1 MADHESTMK
10 WKVDI
15 GDLTKAM
22 QEAKRSINQANAE
35 FKTAT
40 AGMDRWS
47 KSTDGLEAKIAQ
59 LNKTLPYQKNI
70 LADLEKQYELTA
82 KNMGENSKQA
92 VDLKIKIEEQ
102 RATIVKT
109 ETNIN
114 KYNGQLTEMQRKQAE
129 SETASGKL
137 NKTIEEQEEKVN
149 SLKKEYADAVLQYG
163 KNSKEAEA
171 LAKQIEELSGELVD
185 NKKRLKEADSAAD
198 EFDKSLADTADS
210 ADDLTG
216 GFTVMKGALADLVA
230 SGIKA
235 AIQGLKDMAQAAV
248 DAYKEFDEG
257 EDNVIKAT
265 GATGEAAE
273 KLAASYKKV
282 TKSVVGDMSTIGS
295 ALGEV
300 NTRFGFTGDA
310 LEDATT
316 QFMKFA
322 DITGTDAV
330 SAVQL
335 VSRAMGDAGIDSSE
349 YASVLDDLAL
359 AAQASGISVD
369 KLAENLTKYGAP
381 MRALGLDTKDAIAI
395 FAQWEK
401 AGVNTEIA
409 FSGMKKAISN
419 WSAEGKDARVEFKK
433 TLDEI
438 AKTPDIASATTKAIE
453 IFGAKAGP
461 DLADAIKGGRFE
473 YSEFLDLL
481 EGSTGTVTNTYE
493 ETQDGFD
500 KINLAIQGAR
510 AELGDYVGNLVK
522 KYQPQIESFVKQSV
536 NGLQRLLDK
545 GEGAVQWLSKNGET
559 VVGVLKAIATAF
571 VTYKAVST
579 ISSVVGAFKTL
590 FTAVKAGTS
599 IMTAFNTAM
608 GLNPIALVAAGVI
621 GLTALLGSLQKKQQD
636 AIKEQYGLND
646 AQQEAIDKAS
656 ELAESYA
663 TLDQARNESVSQ
675 ITNEFG
681 YIDELKNEY
690 NGLID
695 SNGKV
700 KDGYEDRANFI
711 LNQLSKALG
720 IEVEDI
726 QAVIDQNGKLGDAID
741 DIIEKK
747 KAEAILSANEQIY
760 TDAIQKR
767 GEALNT
773 LTNAQ
778 AAVDE
783 AEKTY
788 QQTSADS
795 QKVMETYY
803 DLMKKS
809 PDAARSYWEA
819 NKHIIDA
826 NSEAKKSYEEAQE
839 EVDKAELAWIG
850 YNSTI
855 QNYEGLAAAII
866 SGDADKINDAMANMQ
881 YNFITA
887 ENGNRESLERQV
899 ENYQTNLD
907 NLQKAIEN
915 GTPNVTQEMV
925 DQAKSMVDAANAELD
940 KLPPEASATGEEAGT
955 DFANSMGAKKELA
968 KSKAKDLA
976 DNAKFGITPAI
987 DELEK
992 AGDKS
997 GEKFGDAV
1005 ASQSN
1010 KDNAETSGEELADK
1024 AVEGASSENGEEGGA
1039 KTSGKNFSQGF
1050 INGIGSLVKSAWD
1063 KAKEL
1068 AKSALGGLKKGQE
1081 EGSPSKLTRKSG
1093 GFFGEGYVL
1102 GIEDMIDPVKSAASD
1117 MAKKAVEALGDQMN
1131 DQMYLIGED
1140 GAHSLIDGMNGV
1152 LPDMSDSINGLKAS
1166 VAASSGAVSGVDVGS
1181 FTSGDSGDKVQNV
1194 TFNQT
1199 INSPKAL
1206 SRLEVYR
1213 ETNSLLFS
1221 AKVRMSN
1228 V

>member
-15 GDLTKAM
+15 SNLTKAM

-59 LNKTLPYQKNI
+59 LNKTLPYQKDI
-70 LADLEKQYELTA
+70 LEDLEKQYELTA
-82 KNMGENSKQA
+82 KNMGENSKEA

-114 KYNGQLTEMQRKQAE
+114 KYNDQLDQMQRKQAE

-137 NKTIEEQEEKVN
+137 NQTIKEQQEQVD

-163 KNSKEAEA
+163 KNSKEAKS

-198 EFDKSLADTADS
+198 DFDKSLEDTASS

-216 GFTVMKGALADLVA
+216 GFTIMKGALADLVA

-235 AIQGLKDMAQAAV
+235 AIQGFKELAQAAV
-248 DAYKEFDEG
+248 DAYNEFDAG
-257 EDNVIKAT
+257 YDNVIKLT
-265 GATGEAAE
+265 GATGETAE
-273 KLAASYKKV
+273 KLADSYKKV
-282 TKSVVGDMSTIGS
+282 AKSIQGDMSEIGN
-295 ALGEV
+295 AVGEV
-300 NTRFGFTGDA
+300 NTRFGFTGKQ
-310 LEDATT
+310 LEDASI

-322 DITGTDAV
+322 DITGTDV
-330 SAVQL
+330 LSAVQL
-335 VSRAMGDAGIDSSE
+335 VSRAMGDAGIDANE
-349 YASVLDDLAL
+349 YEKVLDELAI
-359 AAQASGISVD
+359 AAQASGISID
-369 KLAENLTKYGAP
+369 KLTENLTKYGAP
-381 MRALGLDTKDAIAI
+381 MRALGFDTQEAIAI

-419 WSAEGKDARVEFKK
+419 WAKEGKDAKVEFGKM
-433 TLDEI
+433 LDEI
-438 AKTPDIASATTKAIE
+438 AACPDIASATTKAIE
-453 IFGAKAGP
+453 VFGAKAGP
-461 DLADAIKGGRFE
+461 DLADAIQGGRFE
-473 YSEFLDLL
+473 YSKFLDLL
-481 EGSTGTVTNTYE
+481 EGSTGTVINTYE
-493 ETQDGFD
+493 QTQDGFD
-500 KINLAIQGAR
+500 KVNLAIQSAR
-510 AELGDYVGNLVK
+510 VEVGSYVK
-522 KYQPQIESFVKQSV
+522 DMARKYQPQIESFVKQSV
-536 NGLQRLLDK
+536 KGLKQLLDK
-545 GEGAVQWLSKNGET
+545 GIEAVKWLNKNGET
-559 VVGVLKAIATAF
+559 VLAVLKSIATAF
-571 VTYKAVST
+571 ITYKAVST
-579 ISSVVGAFKTL
+579 ITSVVSAFTTL

-608 GLNPIALVAAGVI
+608 GLNPIALFAAGII
-621 GLTALLGSLQKKQQD
+621 GLTALLGDMQKKQRE
-636 AIKEQYGLND
+636 AIADQYALNE
-646 AQQEAIDKAS
+646 AQQEAIDKAA
-656 ELAESYA
+656 ELADSYKA
-663 TLDQARNESVSQ
+663 LDEARNESEAK
-675 ITNEFG
+675 ITAEFG
-681 YIDELKNEY
+681 YINELKDEY

-695 SNGKV
+695 ANGKV

-711 LNQLSKALG
+711 LSTLAESMG
-720 IEVEDI
+720 VEVDQIKEL
-726 QAVIDQNGKLGDAID
+726 IDQNGKLGDAID
-741 DIIEKK
+741 KVIEKK
-747 KAEAILSANEQIY
+747 QAEAILSANEQIY
-760 TDAIQKR
+760 TEAIQKR

-773 LTNAQ
+773 LTEAQ

-803 DLMKKS
+803 DLMKTS
-809 PDAARSYWEA
+809 PEAAQAYWDA
-819 NKHIIDA
+819 NKYIIDA
-826 NSEAKKSYEEAQE
+826 NSEAKKSYEEAQQ
-839 EVDKAELAWIG
+839 EVADAEQAWIG

-866 SGDADKINDAMANMQ
+866 SGDADKINEAMNNMT

-887 ENGNRESLERQV
+887 ETGNRESLERQV
-899 ENYQTNLD
+899 ENYETNLK
-907 NLQKAIEN
+907 NLQDAIER

-925 DQAKSMVDAANAELD
+925 DQAQSMVDAANAELD
-940 KLPPEASATGEEAGT
+940 KLPPEASETGSEAGSK
-955 DFANSMGAKKELA
+955 FASSMGKHKGDALSNA
-968 KSKAKDLA
+968 KSLK
-976 DNAKFGITPAI
+976 DNAEIGITPAI
-987 DELEK
+987 DKLKQTGSE
-992 AGDKS
+992 AGK
-997 GEKFGDAV
+997 GFGDEV
-1005 ASQSN
+1005 GSTTNKSN
-1010 KDNAETSGEELADK
+1010 
-1024 AVEGASSENGEEGGA
+1024 A
-1039 KTSGKNFSQGF
+1039 KTKGEALASEAESGSKEHDSYGSGSNFGEGF
-1050 INGIGSLVKSAWD
+1050 FNGIGSWVSSVWT

-1068 AKSALGGLKKGQE
+1068 AKSAWDGLKKGQD
-1081 EGSPSKLTRKSG
+1081 EGSPSKLTFKSG
-1093 GFFGEGYVL
+1093 EFFGEGYEL
-1102 GIEDMIDPVKSAASD
+1102 GIASMIAPVTSAASN
-1117 MAKKAVEALGDQMN
+1117 MAKQAVDALGKNMN
-1131 DQMYLIGED
+1131 EEMRLIGVD
-1140 GAHSLIDGMNGV
+1140 GANSLIDGMSGV
-1152 LPDMSDSINGLKAS
+1152 LPDMSASINGLKQS
-1166 VAASSGAVSGVDVGS
+1166 VAASSAGVNGIDVGT
-1181 FTSGDSGDKVQNV
+1181 FAATGGTENVQNV